1 MKNYF
6 CRLYLNTE
14 YDDDVLD
21 EIVEYSRYND
31 DLIHDEDVAHY
42 ENNIFDMETEL
53 IGENTEFP
61 TKDRT
66 TRAENRKLRRRHI
79 RSRKG
84 KYASL
89 MGTDCPKAGKLAKGK
104 EIYHRSRAYKWL
116 RDGESMDQYRV
127 ECSAREAMRD
137 FYKSEGNRVYGYDE
151 DDWDD
156 EYEYEEDYDDTRYE
170 DELFEEEKAE
180 IFRRI
185 NEVKTIADAIYLSA
199 DFAREAAFHEEYG
212 IHEWGD
218 LYKYGISV
226 LATEMSRRE
235 WEQYY

>member
-1 MKNYF
+1 MPNTTTISFTYTNTDDF
-6 CRLYLNTE
+6 SPIETLLY
-14 YDDDVLD
+14 YMQMD
-21 EIVEYSRYND
+21 EESAAFNAAIKEND
-31 DLIHDEDVAHY
+31 FYQPEEIL
-42 ENNIFDMETEL
+42 L
-53 IGENTEFP
+53 G
-61 TKDRT
+61 KDRT
-66 TRAENRKLRRRHI
+66 KRASRRKERARII
-79 RSRKG
+79 RKRDRLYKDVADMDYGEWYPTGQLADGKG
-84 KYASL
+84 KIFEGDSKFARSFKKINPSWNEEK
-89 MGTDCPKAGKLAKGK
+89 TDAT
-104 EIYHRSRAYKWL
+104 
-116 RDGESMDQYRV
+116 
-127 ECSAREAMRD
+127 AREALKD